1 MERFQQQLCLSHL
14 RALSDASVCL
24 LSCVDPNTSLQL
36 SACALR
42 APAHLKSPLVS
53 APSSATPPRRRFN
66 KQQHRQT
73 GGAAGDGLI
82 KKTEAGRTFQNK
94 RRTQN
99 GVCVWRFFFLN
110 KCLMFQARIQI
121 WQLLSKDAINCQRE
135 Q

>member
-82 KKTEAGRTFQNK
+82 KKRKLVGPFKIKGGHKTAF
-94 RRTQN
+94 
-99 GVCVWRFFFLN
+99 VCGGFFLN